1 MKPRQD
7 LMEDAIALQMGTKSV
22 YHRYLVFTLF
32 WKMYQI
38 SVKEILYAFL
48 AGNYIL
54 CGLDE

>member
-32 WKMYQI
+32 
-38 SVKEILYAFL
+38 
-48 AGNYIL
+48 
-54 CGLDE
+54 